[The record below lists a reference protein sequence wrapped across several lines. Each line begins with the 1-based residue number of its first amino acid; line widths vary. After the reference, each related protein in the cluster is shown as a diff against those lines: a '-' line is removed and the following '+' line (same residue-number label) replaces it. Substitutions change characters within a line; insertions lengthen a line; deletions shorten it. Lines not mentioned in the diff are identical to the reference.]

1 MKGLTRELL
10 CLRAVRELKE
20 GMYVNLGIGMPTE
33 VANYI
38 PEDMEVFLHSENGI
52 LCYGGILSEEEA
64 DHEFVNAGG
73 QPVSLKR
80 GASLFDT
87 ACAFAMMR
95 GRHLDLTIIGAFQ
108 VSEKGDIANWKRK
121 GDILGTVGGA
131 MDLALGAKKVMVL
144 MEHTE
149 RDGTPRIV
157 KELTLPVTGRRA
169 ANFILTNLAFIE
181 VTPQGLVLK
190 EVAPGVSVEEV
201 KSSTEPELII
211 SPELKEMEV

>member
-1 MKGLTRELL
+1 
-10 CLRAVRELKE
+10 
-20 GMYVNLGIGMPTE
+20 
-33 VANYI
+33 
-38 PEDMEVFLHSENGI
+38 
-52 LCYGGILSEEEA
+52 
-64 DHEFVNAGG
+64 
-73 QPVSLKR
+73 
-80 GASLFDT
+80 
-87 ACAFAMMR
+87 
-95 GRHLDLTIIGAFQ
+95 
-108 VSEKGDIANWKRK
+108 
-121 GDILGTVGGA
+121 